1 MSEPEIHKIKRED
14 YDKMEE
20 RLAYMIEE
28 NMRNGK
34 SGIKLEGEIFSVPA
48 DLRIIKPE

>member
-1 MSEPEIHKIKRED
+1 
-14 YDKMEE
+14 MEE

-48 DLRIIKPE
+48 DLRIIKPEWFSLL